1 MLPPEVLVA
10 SVGGGLVGVLETAD
24 AAADTGYPVV
34 LKGWDADLTHKSEV
48 GAVKLNFAT
57 STEVASAFTAI
68 ETAAAGA
75 LDGIPVQPQIK
86 GTRELVA
93 GIIRDPSSARA

>member
-1 MLPPEVLVA
+1 MAVDSVELPGDQGEGVIAQAPADEVLDVLPPEVLVA
-10 SVGGGLVGVLETAD
+10 SVGGGLVGVL
-24 AAADTGYPVV
+24 
-34 LKGWDADLTHKSEV
+34 
-48 GAVKLNFAT
+48 
-57 STEVASAFTAI
+57 